1 MVPSGSNVIMSI
13 LKSKLNLLEDLV
25 FLTSLKNCEYTF
37 SFYFEEKM
45 TVWSASFNKSLNLS
59 PLFFSTAE
67 IFQSMLELLK
77 IPSDSDFHK
86 NFKYINK
93 SSGGIKLREISR
105 IS

>member
-25 FLTSLKNCEYTF
+25 FLTSLKNCKYTF
-37 SFYFEEKM
+37 SFYFVEKM
-45 TVWSASFNKSLNLS
+45 TVLSASFSKSLNLS
-59 PLFFSTAE
+59 PIFFSAAE
-67 IFQSMLELLK
+67 IFSSMLELLK

-86 NFKYINK
+86 DFKYINK
-93 SSGGIKLREISR
+93 PSVAIKLTEIFM